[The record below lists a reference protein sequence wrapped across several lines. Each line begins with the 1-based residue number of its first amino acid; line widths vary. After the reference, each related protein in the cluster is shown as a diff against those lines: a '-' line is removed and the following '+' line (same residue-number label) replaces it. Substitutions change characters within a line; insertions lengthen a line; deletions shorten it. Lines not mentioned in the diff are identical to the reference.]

1 MTRWALLHFRRWSDL
16 AILPLLPLLASC
28 GETAPAGWAG
38 TVDTLANGA
47 VVIHNPAEGLWGP
60 GEGWTVREELRI
72 GSAMD
77 EGPALF
83 GQVAGVAVD
92 DEGRIHVLDRQ
103 AKELRTF
110 GPDGRHIR
118 TVGREGGGP
127 GEFRDPIGLV
137 LSPDDRLWVVDAR
150 NARYAVFGLDG
161 EHQTAHRRSLSGYV
175 MPWNGG
181 FGREGRFH
189 EKSVYS
195 DSRGFHHVVIRMDS
209 ALQPADTLRF
219 PSHDEDQLEI
229 VTESSR
235 MTASVPFASSQ
246 QRVWD
251 PRGFLWSVIT
261 GDYTLTQ
268 ISPDGD
274 TLRVI
279 RRRGVEP
286 IPVTATERADAIEG
300 LEWFTRQGGRL
311 DPSRIPSRKPPISA
325 LHVADDGHL
334 WVRLT
339 AAPDEEGARYDV
351 FDPEGRYLGEVR
363 SETSLG
369 SARNF
374 RGDVMYGVVS
384 DSLGVGYVVR
394 WALDRGGE
402 RPRD

>member
-1 MTRWALLHFRRWSDL
+1 MRPATLLYL
-16 AILPLLPLLASC
+16 TLLPLLASC
-28 GETAPAGWAG
+28 GEAEPAGWAG

-47 VVIHNPAEGLWGP
+47 VVVDNPAEGLWAP

-72 GSAMD
+72 GSAMS

-92 DEGRIHVLDRQ
+92 AEDRIHVLDRQ
-103 AKELRTF
+103 AKEIRTF
-110 GPDGRHIR
+110 GPDGAHIR
-118 TVGREGGGP
+118 TVGRDGGGP

-137 LSPDDRLWVVDAR
+137 LSPDDGLWVVDAR
-150 NARYAVFGLDG
+150 NARYAVFALDG
-161 EHQTAHRRSLSGYV
+161 EYRTAHRRNLSGYV

-181 FGREGRFH
+181 FGRDGRFH
-189 EKSVYS
+189 EKTVYR
-195 DSRGFHHVVIRMDS
+195 DSEALHHVVIRMDS
-209 ALQPADTLRF
+209 ALEPADTLQF
-219 PSHDEDQLEI
+219 PSYDADQLEL

-235 MTASVPFASSQ
+235 MSASVPFASTQ

-279 RRRGVEP
+279 RRGLEP
-286 IPVTATERADAIEG
+286 VPVTAEEREDAIEG

-311 DPSRIPSRKPPISA
+311 DPSRIPSEKPPIASF
-325 LHVADDGHL
+325 HVADDGHL
-334 WVRLT
+334 WARLT
-339 AAPDEEGARYDV
+339 PAADEEGARYDV

-369 SARNF
+369 SAPDF
-374 RGDVMYGVVS
+374 RGDHIYGVVS
-384 DSLGVGYVVR
+384 DSLGVAYVVR
-394 WALDRGGE
+394 WGLDRGGD